1 MDRIRTLIMGAAG
14 RDFHNFNVVYRD
26 DERYEVVG
34 FTAAQIPNIAGRRYP
49 RELAGSLYPD
59 GVPIYDESEL
69 AALIGRL
76 AVRQVVFSYSDVSY
90 VYVMHRAAIAN
101 GAGADFMLL
110 GPEATMLKSRKPVI
124 AVCAVRTGAGKSQ
137 TTRRLAGL
145 LRERGLKVG
154 VVRHPMPYGDLAA
167 QRVQRFATLADT
179 EHHHC
184 TIEEIEEYEPH
195 IVNGSVV
202 YAGVDYA
209 AILQDAESDAD
220 VILWDGGNNDLPF
233 YRPDLHIVVADPLRL
248 GNELTYYPGETNLR
262 MADVVVINK
271 IDTADLQATDEL
283 RDHIRAANPGVL
295 IVEAASPVTADHP
308 DLITGHKVL
317 VVEDGPT
324 VTHGEM
330 RFGAG
335 TVIAKKFG
343 AREIVDPRPFAV
355 GSIADTFRIYPAI
368 GTLLPAMGYG
378 DQQVRDLEATIDRV
392 PCDVVIVG
400 TPIDLGRVVRIHQP
414 VVRARYELQEIGQP
428 DLVKVVG
435 DFLRNVGTSTD
446 KRNALGTK
454 HAFRKEALR
463 G

>member
-1 MDRIRTLIMGAAG
+1 MDRIHTLIMGAAG
-14 RDFHNFNVVYRD
+14 RDFHNFNVAYRND
-26 DERYEVVG
+26 ARYEVVG
-34 FTAAQIPNIAGRRYP
+34 FTATQIPNIAGRRYP
-49 RELAGSLYPD
+49 RELAGPLYPD
-59 GVPIYDESEL
+59 GIAIYDEAEL
-69 AALIGRL
+69 GALISRL

-90 VYVMHRAAIAN
+90 LHVMHRAAIAN
-101 GAGADFMLL
+101 AAGADFVLL
-110 GPEATMLKSRKPVI
+110 GPVATMLTSHKPVI

-137 TTRRLAGL
+137 AARRLAGL
-145 LRERGLKVG
+145 LRDRGLKVN

-167 QRVQRFATLADT
+167 QRVQRFATLADL
-179 EHHHC
+179 ERQHC

-195 IVNGSVV
+195 IVSGSVV

-209 AILQDAESDAD
+209 AILEDAEADAD

-233 YRPDLHIVVADPLRL
+233 YRPDLHIVMTDPLRL

-262 MADVVVINK
+262 MADVAVINK
-271 IDTADLQATDEL
+271 IDTADLRATEEL
-283 RDHIRAANPGVL
+283 REHIRAANPRAL

-308 DLITGHKVL
+308 ELITGRNVL

-343 AREIVDPRPFAV
+343 ARTIVDPRPFAV
-355 GSIADTFRIYPAI
+355 GSIAETFRAYPGI
-368 GTLLPAMGYG
+368 GAVLPAMGYG
-378 DQQVRDLEATIDRV
+378 EQQVRDLEATIDRV
-392 PCDVVIVG
+392 TCDVVIVG
-400 TPIDLGRVVRIHQP
+400 TPIDLGRVVRIGRP

-435 DFLRNVGTSTD
+435 DFVATLPAKATASRW
-446 KRNALGTK
+446 RRA
-454 HAFRKEALR
+454 
-463 G
+463 